1 MVVAPTLL
9 FVIPALLGHPAI
21 NGDNL
26 IQNFPLRVLAGQQV
40 ASGHLPLFNPL
51 ANSGTP
57 LLGGLNA
64 GALYPLTVIFAF
76 IPPIAAWI
84 INCIAV
90 YLIASTGMF
99 ALLRWHGMRTL
110 SSFAAAM
117 SFAYSGAMIGQLVH
131 LGVVQGFAFIPWAVL
146 ILVSLS
152 RRLSLEP
159 ATVPWR
165 HLARIAKPWIW
176 GYALLWGLTF
186 LTGEPR
192 GIAEIE
198 LLTIT
203 IGPAVLLLR
212 SSYWIQTWRSRV
224 AYVVALAI
232 GLAWGSAI
240 GLVQLLPGESFIGFS
255 QRSSITYSYFG
266 AGSLV
271 VRWTALLF
279 MPDVMGG
286 NGSFGQA
293 YYFAHYN
300 LPEVT
305 GYAGL
310 LALLATFAFLTR
322 LTRRGW
328 KGEDRD
334 YVLYF
339 VILVVGLFAAWGS
352 YTPLGHLFRDIPLY
366 GNTRLQSR
374 SIIVADF
381 AMSVL
386 LGWWLHRLQTKRAA
400 EAGLEGKRRWLT
412 LAPAIAVVALCVG
425 LFIDGPRIVSWLG
438 VFPPQVDLVHDMRVS
453 YTLHLVIAV
462 VAVLALLRWRKSK
475 HLLRVMMGLLA
486 ADVVIFLV
494 LSATAL
500 IGGSGTTEPSSAN
513 AMALLGNNGRFALVD
528 QGGSHQKLYQ
538 SLGVPNMNVFTKLPS
553 VQGYGSLISTIY
565 DDATGTHPQSAVNPC
580 RLADGTFKQLR
591 LSVIAVSYAALGHN
605 VIVAPT
611 PAPNCKSAPPSK
623 SAVRYFGQLLN
634 VVTVTVHGRGAR
646 SVSQGS
652 VDFTLISGDGHAVGP
667 ILRERGLND
676 MTFTLPASAHQAA
689 GFELVANN
697 DVSIGN
703 AYVTQ
708 DAPVKVTYQ
717 LNSPMQE
724 ALDRYEWR
732 LADTVGTVSIFK
744 ARTVKPTVWLTRP
757 LNGSLSHV
765 KNVAYGDT
773 WVNVHASTP
782 VTLAR
787 SMAYLPGW
795 RATAL
800 NTDTGKSQA
809 LPVWRDGLIQEV
821 TVPKGDWQIHF
832 HYHAPYIEVG
842 LAASIVGSVLIVV
855 AGVYLF
861 VEDRRRREDKVRS

>member
-1 MVVAPTLL
+1 MGDRRAFLAMVVAPTLL
-9 FVIPALLGHPAI
+9 FVVPALLGHPAI

-26 IQNFPLRVLAGQQV
+26 IQNFPLRVLAGQQI
-40 ASGHLPLFNPL
+40 ASVHLPLFNPL

-165 HLARIAKPWIW
+165 HLARITKPWIW

-212 SSYWIQTWRSRV
+212 SSYWIQTWRARV

-240 GLVQLLPGESFIGFS
+240 GLVQLLPGESVIGFS

-400 EAGLEGKRRWLT
+400 EAGLEGKRKWLT
-412 LAPAIAVVALCVG
+412 LAPAIVVVAFCVG
-425 LFIDGPRIVSWLG
+425 LFLDGPRIVSWLG

-453 YTLHLVIAV
+453 YTLHLVIAAL
-462 VAVLALLRWRKSK
+462 AVLALLRWRKSK
-475 HLLRVMMGLLA
+475 HLLKVMMGLLV

-513 AMALLGNNGRFALVD
+513 AMAILGNNGRFALVD
-528 QGGSHQKLYQ
+528 QGGAHQKLYQ

-553 VQGYGSLISTIY
+553 VS
-565 DDATGTHPQSAVNPC
+565 
-580 RLADGTFKQLR
+580 R
-591 LSVIAVSYAALGHN
+591 
-605 VIVAPT
+605 
-611 PAPNCKSAPPSK
+611 
-623 SAVRYFGQLLN
+623 
-634 VVTVTVHGRGAR
+634 
-646 SVSQGS
+646 
-652 VDFTLISGDGHAVGP
+652 
-667 ILRERGLND
+667 
-676 MTFTLPASAHQAA
+676 
-689 GFELVANN
+689 
-697 DVSIGN
+697 
-703 AYVTQ
+703 
-708 DAPVKVTYQ
+708 
-717 LNSPMQE
+717 
-724 ALDRYEWR
+724 
-732 LADTVGTVSIFK
+732 
-744 ARTVKPTVWLTRP
+744 
-757 LNGSLSHV
+757 
-765 KNVAYGDT
+765 
-773 WVNVHASTP
+773 
-782 VTLAR
+782 
-787 SMAYLPGW
+787 
-795 RATAL
+795 
-800 NTDTGKSQA
+800 
-809 LPVWRDGLIQEV
+809 
-821 TVPKGDWQIHF
+821 
-832 HYHAPYIEVG
+832 
-842 LAASIVGSVLIVV
+842 
-855 AGVYLF
+855 
-861 VEDRRRREDKVRS
+861 